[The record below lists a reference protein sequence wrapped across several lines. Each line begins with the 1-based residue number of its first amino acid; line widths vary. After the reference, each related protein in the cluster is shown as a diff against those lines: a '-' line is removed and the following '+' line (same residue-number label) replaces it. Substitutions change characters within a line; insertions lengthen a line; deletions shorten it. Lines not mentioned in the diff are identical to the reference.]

1 MRPNSHAFSNE
12 RCAHYSLHSPFAL
25 SLPLHWS
32 AKQCNWIEY
41 YSCSASEKFFHES
54 HPMLSIPFWIVG
66 PVFTSFTSI
75 KFQSLIS
82 IIFSTPFYFPSI
94 IIQIIMV
101 RIAHGDILN
110 SISQVLIMAE
120 GENTYFECNENE
132 ICTQF
137 WVFLNSLAKICDFMS
152 LA

>member
-25 SLPLHWS
+25 SLASIRL
-32 AKQCNWIEY
+32 KRETMQLNWILFMQRERNVY
-41 YSCSASEKFFHES
+41 PRITSNA
-54 HPMLSIPFWIVG
+54 SIPFWIGNVG

-137 WVFLNSLAKICDFMS
+137 WVFFKFTG
-152 LA
+152 